1 VRIDSLEVH
10 HVSMPLKY
18 PWRTSYGEDK
28 NIHSLLVRVTSE
40 AVSAWSESAPLFA
53 PTYLTESAGGAFYN
67 ISEIMAP
74 HIVGHEYETADEL
87 NRRLEIFKGNSFAKA
102 AIEIA
107 WWTLQSKLTS
117 TPLHK
122 LLGGH
127 SREVHAGADFGIQ
140 DSFDMLIENIN
151 NAVEAGFPRIK
162 LKVARGWDL
171 DMLKVVRSA
180 FPNTTFHIDCN
191 GGYSLDDMQLF
202 EAIDRLDLAFIEQPL
217 HYADLLDHAELA
229 KRIETPVCLDE
240 SITSVRSAR
249 QALDVGACTIVN
261 IKPARVGGLANAVA
275 IHDLCRDNGVPVWVG
290 GMLES
295 AVGAAVCIELATL
308 ENFSYPGDL
317 FPSDR
322 FYENDLSSPPI
333 ALTNRLTF
341 EPFTD
346 KLPEPDPVRLKQC
359 TVQTRTISS
368 RN

>member
-1 VRIDSLEVH
+1 
-10 HVSMPLKY
+10 
-18 PWRTSYGEDK
+18 
-28 NIHSLLVRVTSE
+28 
-40 AVSAWSESAPLFA
+40 
-53 PTYLTESAGGAFYN
+53 
-67 ISEIMAP
+67 
-74 HIVGHEYETADEL
+74 
-87 NRRLEIFKGNSFAKA
+87 
-102 AIEIA
+102 
-107 WWTLQSKLTS
+107 
-117 TPLHK
+117 
-122 LLGGH
+122 
-127 SREVHAGADFGIQ
+127 
-140 DSFDMLIENIN
+140 MLIGNIN

-229 KRIETPVCLDE
+229 KRIKTPVCLDE

-261 IKPARVGGLANAVA
+261 IKPARVGGLANSVA

-295 AVGAAVCIELATL
+295 AVGAAVCVELATL

-322 FYENDLSSPPI
+322 FYENDLSNPPL
-333 ALTNRLTF
+333 ALTNQLTF
-341 EPFTD
+341 EPFTEG
-346 KLPEPDPVRLKQC
+346 LPEPDPIRLKQC
-359 TVQTRTISS
+359 TVQTRTISAK
-368 RN
+368 N